1 MNLIPE
7 KPRVGVVC
15 GSGLGTL
22 REVLQN
28 RIDLSYEFNYSIIHS
43 KECQEVLFADRSNC
57 NYSFLC

>member
-15 GSGLGTL
+15 GSGLGAL
-22 REVLQN
+22 REVSQN
-28 RIDLSYEFNYSIIHS
+28 RIDLSYEFNSSIIYS

-57 NYSFLC
+57 IYLF